1 MWFDYDNK
9 GNPMGAVCKLDGNTV
24 MFGYPD
30 STVDAVAVIYHGRDK
45 ESAAFKVGYQAAR
58 LIMAKIIEK
67 GALPSL
73 LPLSSV
79 SAARTFSVTSYYE
92 LAFLTERGTVSGFH
106 LAMTGMPLGLLMS
119 CRKVRISSNLAVT
132 QSDELMRPDL
142 QCRAEQAA
150 DTLKLALRTNHEGR
164 ATQERCSGRQHV
176 PQFAAL
182 LDKANEIKK
191 AFRVWLWC
199 CIGHWVPV
207 FFD

>member
-1 MWFDYDNK
+1 MMGNQFLYMGLFGLLQDGMWFDYDNK

-92 LAFLTERGTVSGFH
+92 LAFLTESD
-106 LAMTGMPLGLLMS
+106 LL
-119 CRKVRISSNLAVT
+119 K
-132 QSDELMRPDL
+132 
-142 QCRAEQAA
+142 
-150 DTLKLALRTNHEGR
+150 
-164 ATQERCSGRQHV
+164 
-176 PQFAAL
+176 
-182 LDKANEIKK
+182 
-191 AFRVWLWC
+191 
-199 CIGHWVPV
+199 
-207 FFD
+207 

>member
-1 MWFDYDNK
+1 
-9 GNPMGAVCKLDGNTV
+9 

-92 LAFLTERGTVSGFH
+92 LAFLTESD
-106 LAMTGMPLGLLMS
+106 LL
-119 CRKVRISSNLAVT
+119 K
-132 QSDELMRPDL
+132 
-142 QCRAEQAA
+142 
-150 DTLKLALRTNHEGR
+150 
-164 ATQERCSGRQHV
+164 
-176 PQFAAL
+176 
-182 LDKANEIKK
+182 
-191 AFRVWLWC
+191 
-199 CIGHWVPV
+199 
-207 FFD
+207 